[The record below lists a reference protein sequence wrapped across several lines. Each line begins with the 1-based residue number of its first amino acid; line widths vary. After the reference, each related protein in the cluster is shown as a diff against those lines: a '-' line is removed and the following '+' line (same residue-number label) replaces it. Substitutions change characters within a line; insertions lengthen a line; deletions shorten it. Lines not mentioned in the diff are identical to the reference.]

1 MSVLLQVQYNV
12 SIIHAQ
18 CTVTITSRA
27 SCQYNTST
35 PWCQNT
41 QVHRVIITQVQCN
54 VGITSKLVKKQENV
68 WIWQIMGKEGCST
81 CKYSEKPAKKQENIW
96 IWQIMGKEGCST
108 CKYSEKPAK
117 KQENIWIWQIMGKER
132 CSTCKYSEKPAKKQE
147 NVWIWQIMGENRCST
162 CNTVKNQQRNRRTCK
177 HHHQPSISFRFM
189 PCGALA
195 SEDLEAPFWT

>member
-68 WIWQIMGKEGCST
+68 
-81 CKYSEKPAKKQENIW
+81 W